1 MGAFKKQSWVEV
13 YRVRCRIPKIM
24 KVFNRKLGGG
34 VKLSFWSMTLMVLI
48 CLVLAESSRVRGAQQ
63 TPVPER
69 ILVSNSRSSLGTQ
82 VNLSAS
88 VRVGDFNADGNLD
101 VAVANGRHWPQQ
113 NFIFLNQGNARFNQV
128 WLLGTNQSTSYA
140 SEIADM
146 DGDGDLDVVVGND
159 MAPNLLFLNKGRA
172 EFEKGI
178 PFGNVS
184 SVRSLT
190 LSDLD
195 SDGDVDVLVTCRGRQ
210 NYYCLNDGKANLG
223 TPHPFG
229 EQNDSTIDVVV
240 ADLNRDGF
248 NDLILAN
255 RDKQQNFVLL
265 SDGKLGFDQKIPFG
279 SGKDETRSV
288 AVGDLNGDGHLDLA
302 LANIGEPNQ
311 ILFGDGKGGFGDSKL
326 LSDSRN
332 SSYAVALA
340 DMNQDQIPDLVF
352 ANAGQLNAMYLNQ
365 GDGTS
370 YAVSKFGL
378 PEGRTYGLVVADFNG
393 DAYPDVLTANSDAL
407 NWVYLNRANLRDHK

>member
-1 MGAFKKQSWVEV
+1 
-13 YRVRCRIPKIM
+13 
-24 KVFNRKLGGG
+24 
-34 VKLSFWSMTLMVLI
+34 MVLI
-48 CLVLAESSRVRGAQQ
+48 CWVQSGASLLRGAHPP
-63 TPVPER
+63 PVSER
-69 ILVSNSRSSLGTQ
+69 ILVSNSRTSLGTQ
-82 VNLSAS
+82 ENLTAS
-88 VRVGDFNADGNLD
+88 VRAGDLNADGNLD
-101 VAVANGRHWPQQ
+101 VVVANGRHWPQQ

-146 DGDGDLDVVVGND
+146 DGDGDLDIVVGND
-159 MAPNLLFLNKGRA
+159 MAPNLLFLNNGHA

-178 PFGNVS
+178 PFGSVS

-223 TPHPFG
+223 IPQPFG
-229 EQNDSTIDVVV
+229 EQSDSTIDVVV

-255 RDKQQNFVLL
+255 RDQQQNFVLL
-265 SDGKLGFDQKIPFG
+265 NDGQLGFDQKIPFG
-279 SGKDETRSV
+279 TGKDETRSV
-288 AVGDLNGDGHLDLA
+288 AVGDLNRDGHLDLA

-311 ILFGDGKGGFGDSKL
+311 ILFGDGKGGFGKSKL

-332 SSYAVALA
+332 SSYAVAIV
-340 DMNQDQIPDLVF
+340 DMNQDHTTCV
-352 ANAGQLNAMYLNQ
+352 
-365 GDGTS
+365 
-370 YAVSKFGL
+370 
-378 PEGRTYGLVVADFNG
+378 
-393 DAYPDVLTANSDAL
+393 
-407 NWVYLNRANLRDHK
+407 